1 MNTKQAAYE
10 AGVVLALADADLAN
24 EWQIKQAYNALY
36 NSPEGLSAEDWNEQN
51 RAGGMGLLAG
61 GGAAIG
67 AGVGGSKLLDAL
79 AARNTA
85 GRAADLSHTRSGAK
99 MLGGEMGHLLE
110 NVRSGAGGA
119 ARGVQKGSTIL
130 SRFGGRAS
138 QALSRMSPGL
148 RMALAAGGVGA
159 ASLGGAQLAGQAAE
173 DAQNA

>member
-1 MNTKQAAYE
+1 
-10 AGVVLALADADLAN
+10 V
-24 EWQIKQAYNALY
+24 
-36 NSPEGLSAEDWNEQN
+36 
-51 RAGGMGLLAG
+51 LAG

-159 ASLGGAQLAGQAAE
+159 ASLGGAQLAGLAAE